1 MKEFNEIRDPVH
13 VFVEADPDELA
24 VINSLPFQRLRHIHQ
39 LALTYLIYPGGTHR
53 RFEHSLGV
61 MQLAGRIYDVVM
73 RDENLSDAVREVV
86 PASRRKREYWRSVLR
101 MAALCHDIGHLPF
114 SHAAEKELL
123 PDGIG
128 HEQLTR
134 MLIESDLMRPIWDR
148 MRPRPEPEDVVKLAL
163 GPEDAPDLTFD
174 TWEGILAEMI
184 VGDVFGADRID
195 YLQRDSLHT
204 GVAYGRFDYNR
215 LIQTMRILLPAPDPG
230 SEAASQREAAERSTL
245 GVVRGGLES
254 AEGLLVARYF
264 MFSQVYFHPT
274 RMIYDTHLKEFLQLW
289 LADQGGRFPAD
300 AEGHLRYTDNEVMS
314 AIAAAAR
321 DGDHPAHEP
330 AWRITNREHFRVF
343 YERAPEDVALYPE
356 AATAIY
362 EAAAAEFGPGNVR
375 YRDSR
380 KPAGS
385 AEFPVRNRDGK
396 SESSLA
402 ISQVLQQ
409 LPEPRNEYV
418 YVVRERRED
427 AQKWL
432 RDNRRAVI
440 EAAAATEKEEEA

>member
-1 MKEFNEIRDPVH
+1 MAAELAADDHPAVGVEDEGEDDETVPASAGRRGQRPRTRSGRTVNSPPSGICANICSMSVLVASRSRARGIGVRRAAVGRRSAYSCRAVKEFNEIRDPVH

-230 SEAASQREAAERSTL
+230 SEAASEREAAERSTL

-274 RMIYDTHLKEFLQLW
+274 RMIYG
-289 LADQGGRFPAD
+289 AVSGRR
-300 AEGHLRYTDNEVMS
+300 G
-314 AIAAAAR
+314 
-321 DGDHPAHEP
+321 
-330 AWRITNREHFRVF
+330 
-343 YERAPEDVALYPE
+343 
-356 AATAIY
+356 
-362 EAAAAEFGPGNVR
+362 
-375 YRDSR
+375 
-380 KPAGS
+380 
-385 AEFPVRNRDGK
+385 RNDRR
-396 SESSLA
+396 
-402 ISQVLQQ
+402 
-409 LPEPRNEYV
+409 LPER
-418 YVVRERRED
+418 
-427 AQKWL
+427 
-432 RDNRRAVI
+432 
-440 EAAAATEKEEEA
+440 